1 MSQVPIEAERK
12 FYINDPES
20 LPGGPEIYI
29 QQWYLPKDAYSFDG
43 KNLTISNLVTVS
55 VEPGPWSIAMKKAL
69 SRDRPTVRIRV
80 IDGVK
85 AKLTIKGKTKNYAR
99 NEMEWPIDFNDAKAL
114 INSNDWPNVVKI
126 RRNVISDNQTWEV
139 DQFLGEN
146 EGLWLAEIEFSCTHA
161 EFKTPSW
168 VNHEV
173 SKISEL
179 SSHQLAINPLSSWAE
194 GLITRALEN
203 N

>member
-12 FYINDPES
+12 FYVNDPES
-20 LPGGPEIYI
+20 LPAGPEIFI

-69 SRDRPTVRIRV
+69 SRNRPTVRIRV
-80 IDGVK
+80 IDGAK

-99 NEMEWPIDFNDAKAL
+99 NEMEWPIDFNDAIAA

-126 RRNVISDNQTWEV
+126 RRSVISDNQTWEV

-146 EGLWLAEIEFSCTHA
+146 EGLWLAEIEFSSIQP

-194 GLITRALEN
+194 GLITRALEKN
-203 N
+203 

>member
-12 FYINDPES
+12 FYVSDPES
-20 LPGGPEIYI
+20 LPAGPEIFI
-29 QQWYLPKDAYSFDG
+29 QQWYLPKDAYYFDG

-69 SRDRPTVRIRV
+69 SRNRPTVRIRV
-80 IDGVK
+80 IDGAK

-99 NEMEWPIDFNDAKAL
+99 NEMEWPIDFDDAIAA

-126 RRNVISDNQTWEV
+126 RRNVIFDNRTWEV

-146 EGLWLAEIEFSCTHA
+146 EGLWLAEIEFSSIQP

-173 SKISEL
+173 SKIPEL

-194 GLITRALEN
+194 GLITRALEKN
-203 N
+203 